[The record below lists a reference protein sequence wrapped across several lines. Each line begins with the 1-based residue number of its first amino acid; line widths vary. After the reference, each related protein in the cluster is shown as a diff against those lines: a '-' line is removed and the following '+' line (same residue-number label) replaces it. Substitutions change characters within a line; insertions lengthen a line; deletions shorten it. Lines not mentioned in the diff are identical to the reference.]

1 MNKEVIKD
9 KISDNKIKEVLF
21 SNEEKSRKLLKNK
34 DKLESMLSEI
44 EVNLAKIPKIGNI
57 LADVPVLVSMVRSYI
72 KGKYKAIPVK
82 SIISIISAL
91 IYLISPIDIIPD
103 FIPGVGYVDDAAVI
117 AFVVKCVL
125 SDIEDYRR
133 WRDENIDSL

>member
-1 MNKEVIKD
+1 MNKEILKE
-9 KISDNKIKEVLF
+9 KLNDNKIKEVILK
-21 SNEEKSRKLLKNK
+21 NDGKSRKLLKNK

-44 EVNLAKIPKIGNI
+44 EVNLAKIPKVGNI
-57 LADVPVLVSMVRSYI
+57 LADVPVLVSMVRAYI
-72 KGKYKAIPVK
+72 KGKYKAVPVK
-82 SIISIISAL
+82 TIISIISAL
-91 IYLISPIDIIPD
+91 IYLISPVDIIPD

-133 WRDENIDSL
+133 WRETV